1 MRSERE
7 TGRISA
13 RDESGKLLAEVTF
26 PDRDGAAEIDHTFV
40 DPSLEG
46 RGVAGQLLQAAA
58 DALRAEGRKVRP
70 TCSYAV
76 RWFEKHPEQRDLLE

>member
-1 MRSERE
+1 MRFERE